1 MRASSGPERMK
12 TMSTKAAK
20 AYRVGARPD
29 REKLVKENVHLVK
42 IIAYQVAMNLPPH
55 IDVNDLISAGTVGLL
70 EAIDRFDESKGVQ
83 FNTYASI
90 RIRGA
95 IMDELRSMDWMTRSM
110 RDKSNRLEKAYE
122 AIEKRN
128 GRPAE
133 TDEVARYL
141 DITTEELYGVLGEV
155 CALSVMN
162 LEDMGV
168 HNHDDT
174 MDILECIKDPEGK
187 DPMVAAKFNELKRK
201 VAEVIETLPE
211 KERLIVSLYYYDELT
226 LKEIGKVLDITESR
240 VCQLHSQTMLRLK
253 ARLKRYTG
261 A

>member
-1 MRASSGPERMK
+1 MLNTKLKYSEPVK
-12 TMSTKAAK
+12 T
-20 AYRVGARPD
+20 
-29 REKLVKENVHLVK
+29 EKDNLLEKNIHLVK
-42 IIAYQVAMNLPPH
+42 IIAYQVAINLPPH
-55 IDVNDLISAGTVGLL
+55 IDVNDLISAGTIGLL
-70 EAIDRFDESKGVQ
+70 EAINRFDSGKGVQ

-110 RDKSNRLEKAYE
+110 RDKSNQLEKAYGE
-122 AIEKRN
+122 IERRT

-133 TDEVARYL
+133 SDEVAKYL
-141 DITTEELYGVLGEV
+141 EISTDELNSLLSQV
-155 CALSVMN
+155 CAVSVLN

-168 HNHDDT
+168 NHDDG

-187 DPMVAAKFNELKRK
+187 DPMTIVKFNELKK
-201 VAEVIETLPE
+201 MIAEAVEALPE
-211 KERLIVSLYYYDELT
+211 KEKLIISLYYYDELT

-253 ARLKRYTG
+253 TKLKKCVE
-261 A
+261 